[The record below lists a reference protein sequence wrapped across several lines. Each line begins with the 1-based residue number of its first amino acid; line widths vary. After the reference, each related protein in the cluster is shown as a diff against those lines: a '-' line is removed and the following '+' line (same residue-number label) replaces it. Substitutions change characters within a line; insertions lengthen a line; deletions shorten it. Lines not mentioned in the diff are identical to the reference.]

1 MRVLTS
7 VSRITIGKGGQM
19 TLDNGQ
25 TSVAD
30 RSRALDGKSF
40 RNVSIRGGGH
50 LTDINL
56 KPCQNETLCKLQ
68 VFEENKFFGATLMV
82 LVFKDNMFLIYLLF
96 DNSRCLL

>member
-25 TSVAD
+25 TTVAD

-40 RNVSIRGGGH
+40 RNVTIRGGGH

-56 KPCQNETLCKLQ
+56 KPCQNETLSKLQ
-68 VFEENKFFGATLMV
+68 VFANEFFGTTLMILV
-82 LVFKDNMFLIYLLF
+82 LKDNMLLIL
-96 DNSRCLL
+96 SIC

>member
-25 TSVAD
+25 TTVAD

-40 RNVSIRGGGH
+40 RNVTIRGGGH

-56 KPCQNETLCKLQ
+56 KPCQNETLSKLQ
-68 VFEENKFFGATLMV
+68 VFQANEFFGTTLMILV
-82 LVFKDNMFLIYLLF
+82 LKDNMLLIL
-96 DNSRCLL
+96 SIC

>member
-25 TSVAD
+25 TTVAD

-68 VFEENKFFGATLMV
+68 VFEENIFFWS
-82 LVFKDNMFLIYLLF
+82 
-96 DNSRCLL
+96 NSNGFGFQGQYVTHLCI